1 MASRKSNRIGS
12 IVKLKSGVRRGTA
25 MDTHA
30 PDVKHKIDPFTVS
43 SRREVPHKTRNYQH
57 NREDEPIISKSE
69 DKYFT
74 NWADKW
80 YEDHKTQVQAST
92 YDGYF
97 YTLKI
102 LKEAFG
108 ETMIDTIR
116 PHDINQFLAEL
127 YSGGSSYS
135 KVSKCRVMLI
145 QIFDFAVGNDAV
157 SKNPA
162 RFAKSVRNNAD
173 FESGKDSFTE
183 EEVELLLAKLPCTML
198 GHSIRLLLGS
208 GIRVQELLALKA
220 EDFNEDCSVI
230 RIRRAVK
237 MVGGKAELGPPKSRS
252 SYRDVPIP
260 HLYRA
265 SAWYLKEHGG
275 KEFIWSSGRGNNLR
289 CVGTFRKWYYRAL
302 KEIGDVRL
310 LPPHCCRHTY
320 VSRLEEK
327 GIPMEQIAKLVGHSK
342 ISTTDVYLHV
352 RASTLQ
358 SAVDVLNSCETD
370 FNAILDASLPYVSS
384 I

>member
-1 MASRKSNRIGS
+1 MATRRANGDGN
-12 IVKLKSGVRRGTA
+12 IVKLKSGTWRGSVMDGYTSNGKRNIVSFTA
-25 MDTHA
+25 
-30 PDVKHKIDPFTVS
+30 P
-43 SRREVPHKTRNYQH
+43 
-57 NREDEPIISKSE
+57 SKSE
-69 DKYFT
+69 VLQKMRKYQHDRENDLIIAKSKDNYFSA
-74 NWADKW
+74 WADRW

-108 ETMIDTIR
+108 EIMIDAIR

-127 YSGGSSYS
+127 YSDGCSYS

-145 QIFDFAVGNDAV
+145 QIFDFAEGNDAV
-157 SKNPA
+157 KKNPA
-162 RFAKSVRNNAD
+162 RFAKSIRNNAD

-183 EEVELLLAKLPCTML
+183 EEVELLLAKLPCSML

-208 GIRVQELLALKA
+208 GMRVQELLALKA
-220 EDFNEDCSVI
+220 EDINEDCSII

-237 MVGGKAELGPPKSRS
+237 MVSGKAELGPPKSRS
-252 SYRDVPIP
+252 SYRDIPIP
-260 HLYRA
+260 QLYRA
-265 SAWYLKEHGG
+265 SVWYLKEHGG
-275 KEFIWSSGRGNNLR
+275 KEFIWSSGRGNNLH

-302 KEIGDVRL
+302 KDVGDVRL

-352 RASTLQ
+352 RANTLQ
-358 SAVDVLNSCETD
+358 MAVDVLNSCEAN
-370 FNAILDASLPYVSS
+370 FNAMPTNSLSDVSS

>member
-1 MASRKSNRIGS
+1 MANRRANGDGS
-12 IVKLKSGVRRGTA
+12 ITKLKSGTWRGIIMDGYTCDGKRNMVSFTA
-25 MDTHA
+25 PTRAEVLQKMRKYQYD
-30 PDVKHKIDPFTVS
+30 
-43 SRREVPHKTRNYQH
+43 RENELIIARSKDNYF
-57 NREDEPIISKSE
+57 NA
-69 DKYFT
+69 
-74 NWADKW
+74 WADRW
-80 YEDHKTQVQAST
+80 YVDHRTQVQAST

-116 PHDINQFLAEL
+116 PHDINKFLADL
-127 YSGGSSYS
+127 YFEGNSYS
-135 KVSKCRVMLI
+135 KISKCRAMLI
-145 QIFDFAVGNDAV
+145 QIFDFAEGNDAV
-157 SKNPA
+157 KKNPA
-162 RFAKSVRNNAD
+162 RFAKSIRNND
-173 FESGKDSFTE
+173 GFESGKDAFTE
-183 EEVELLLAKLPCTML
+183 EEVEILLAELPCTML

-220 EDFNEDCSVI
+220 EDISEDCSII

-237 MVGGKAELGPPKSRS
+237 MVSGKAELGPPKSRS

-260 HLYRA
+260 QLYRA
-265 SAWYLKEHGG
+265 SVWYLKEHGG
-275 KEFIWSSGRGNNLR
+275 KEFIWTSTRGNGLY

-302 KEIGDVRL
+302 KEIGEVRL

-327 GIPMEQIAKLVGHSK
+327 GIPMEQISKLVGHSK

-352 RASTLQ
+352 RANTLQ
-358 SAVDVLNSCETD
+358 SAVEVLNACESD
-370 FNAILDASLPYVSS
+370 FRIASSTPLLDVSS
-384 I
+384 L

>member
-1 MASRKSNRIGS
+1 MATRRSNGDGS
-12 IVKLKSGVRRGTA
+12 IVKLKSGTWRSSVMDGYTRDGKRNIVSFTA
-25 MDTHA
+25 
-30 PDVKHKIDPFTVS
+30 P
-43 SRREVPHKTRNYQH
+43 
-57 NREDEPIISKSE
+57 SKSE
-69 DKYFT
+69 VMQKMRKYQHDRENELIIAKSKDNYFSV
-74 NWADKW
+74 WADRW

-102 LKEAFG
+102 LKETFG

-127 YSGGSSYS
+127 YSDGSSYS

-145 QIFDFAVGNDAV
+145 QIFDFAEGNDAV
-157 SKNPA
+157 KKNPA
-162 RFAKSVRNNAD
+162 RFAKSIRNNAD

-183 EEVELLLAKLPCTML
+183 EEVELLLAELPCSML

-208 GIRVQELLALKA
+208 GMRVQELLALKA
-220 EDFNEDCSVI
+220 EDINEDCSII

-237 MVGGKAELGPPKSRS
+237 MVSGKAELGPPKSRS
-252 SYRDVPIP
+252 SYRDIPIP
-260 HLYRA
+260 QLYRA
-265 SAWYLKEHGG
+265 SVWYLKEHGG
-275 KEFIWSSGRGNNLR
+275 KEFIWSSGRGNNLH

-302 KEIGDVRL
+302 KDVGDVRL

-352 RASTLQ
+352 RANTLQ
-358 SAVDVLNSCETD
+358 MAVDVLNSCEAN
-370 FNAILDASLPYVSS
+370 FNAMPTNSLSDVSS